1 MDDVKKII
9 LYIFTKCLNNLQWKH
24 QQDIQATSEKVE
36 GCGCSVEK
44 NTGLVRPPCACRH
57 NNTPDMHAYLS

>member
-1 MDDVKKII
+1 MDDVKKSNFVY
-9 LYIFTKCLNNLQWKH
+9 LYKVSKQPSME
-24 QQDIQATSEKVE
+24 ASAGYSTSEKVE

-57 NNTPDMHAYLS
+57 NNTPGMHAYLS